1 MKPLQLGTRGSA
13 LARWQADWVKARLA
27 EHGITAELVIIKTRG
42 DAEVDRP
49 LQQLEGKGFFTKEI
63 EDALLAGRID
73 VAVHSLKDLPTELP
87 TGLALAAIPER
98 ADAAEALVVGGGP
111 GKATGILL
119 LKTGARLGTS
129 SVRRVAQV
137 KHLRPDL
144 EVVPLR
150 GNVPTRVK
158 QVKDGEQLDAALLAM
173 AGLARLG
180 LDEAVAARL
189 DPLEIMPAPGQG
201 ALGLEIRADD
211 GATRQALQPLEH
223 PDSAYAVAA
232 ERALLGELDSGCQ
245 AAVSAYVR
253 QPTAENRQPILYGR
267 VTGPDGAIQLT
278 ASSAIDPANPAAA
291 GLNVARLL
299 QAQGAASL
307 LAR

>member
-1 MKPLQLGTRGSA
+1 MKSLKLGTRGSA

-27 EHGITAELVIIKTRG
+27 EHGVAAELVIIKTRG

-87 TGLALAAIPER
+87 PGLALAAVPER
-98 ADAAEALVVGGGP
+98 ADAAEALVVGEGA
-111 GKATGILL
+111 KATDVLL
-119 LKTGARLGTS
+119 LKAGARLGTS

-158 QVKDGEQLDAALLAM
+158 KVKDGDRLDAALLAV

-180 LDEAVAARL
+180 LGDAVAARL
-189 DPLEIMPAPGQG
+189 DPLEVMPAPGQG

-211 GATRQALQPLEH
+211 RATRQALQPLDH
-223 PDSAYAVAA
+223 PESAQAVAA
-232 ERALLGELDSGCQ
+232 ERALLAELDSGCQ
-245 AAVSAYVR
+245 AAVAAFAGKGEGGR
-253 QPTAENRQPILYGR
+253 GMRLYGR
-267 VTGPDGAIQLT
+267 VTAPDGAVQLT
-278 ASSAIDPANPAAA
+278 ASSAIEPADPAAA

>member
-1 MKPLQLGTRGSA
+1 MKTLKLGTRGSV

-27 EHGITAELVIIKTRG
+27 EHGIAAELVIIKTRG

-49 LQQLEGKGFFTKEI
+49 LQQLEGKGFFSKEI
-63 EDALLAGRID
+63 EDALLGGRID

-87 TGLALAAIPER
+87 TGLALAAVPER
-98 ADAAEALVVGGGP
+98 ADAAEALVVGGGA
-111 GKATGILL
+111 GKPAGILL
-119 LKTGARLGTS
+119 LKAGARLGTS

-158 QVKDGEQLDAALLAM
+158 KVKDGDQLDAALLAM

-180 LDEAVAARL
+180 LGDAVAARL
-189 DPLEIMPAPGQG
+189 DPLEVMPAPGQG

-211 GATRQALQPLEH
+211 RATRQALQPLEH
-223 PDSAYAVAA
+223 PESAQAVAA
-232 ERALLGELDSGCQ
+232 ERALLAELDSGCQ
-245 AAVSAYVR
+245 AAVSAFTGMGDGGWV
-253 QPTAENRQPILYGR
+253 LYGR
-267 VTGPDGAIQLT
+267 VTAPDGLIQLT
-278 ASSAIDPANPAAA
+278 ASSPIDPAHPAAA

>member
-1 MKPLQLGTRGSA
+1 MKPLKLGTRGSA

-27 EHGITAELVIIKTRG
+27 EHGIAAELVIIKTRG
-42 DAEVDRP
+42 DADVDRP

-87 TGLALAAIPER
+87 TGLALAAVPER
-98 ADAAEALVVGGGP
+98 ADAAEALVVGDRKP
-111 GKATGILL
+111 ETGILQ

-158 QVKDGEQLDAALLAM
+158 KVKDGAQLDAALLAV

-180 LDEAVAARL
+180 LEDAVAARL
-189 DPLEIMPAPGQG
+189 DPLEVMPAPGQG

-211 GATRQALQPLEH
+211 RATRQALQPLEH
-223 PDSAYAVAA
+223 PDSGVAVAA
-232 ERALLGELDSGCQ
+232 ERALLAELDSGCQ
-245 AAVSAYVR
+245 AAVSAYTGKGEEGKGMRV
-253 QPTAENRQPILYGR
+253 LYGR
-267 VTGPDGAIQLT
+267 VTAPDGSIQIT
-278 ASSAIDPANPAAA
+278 ASAPLDPATPSAA

-299 QAQGAASL
+299 RAQGAASL

>member
-1 MKPLQLGTRGSA
+1 MKSLKLGTRGSA

-27 EHGITAELVIIKTRG
+27 EHGVAAELVIIKTRG

-87 TGLALAAIPER
+87 PGLALAAVPER
-98 ADAAEALVVGGGP
+98 ADAAEALVVGEGA
-111 GKATGILL
+111 KATDVLL
-119 LKTGARLGTS
+119 LKAGARLGTS

-158 QVKDGEQLDAALLAM
+158 KVKDGDRLDAALLAV

-180 LDEAVAARL
+180 LGDAVAARL
-189 DPLEIMPAPGQG
+189 DPLEVMPAPGQG

-211 GATRQALQPLEH
+211 RATRQALQPLDH
-223 PDSAYAVAA
+223 PESAQAVAA
-232 ERALLGELDSGCQ
+232 ERALLAELDSGCQ
-245 AAVSAYVR
+245 AAVAAFAGKGEGGR
-253 QPTAENRQPILYGR
+253 GMRLYGR
-267 VTGPDGAIQLT
+267 VTAPDGAVQLT
-278 ASSAIDPANPAAA
+278 ASSAIEPADPAAA

-299 QAQGAASL
+299 QAQRAATL

>member
-1 MKPLQLGTRGSA
+1 MKSLKLGTRGSA

-27 EHGITAELVIIKTRG
+27 EHGVAAELVIIKTRG

-87 TGLALAAIPER
+87 PGLALAAVPER
-98 ADAAEALVVGGGP
+98 ADTVVALVVGEGA
-111 GKATGILL
+111 KATDVLL
-119 LKTGARLGTS
+119 LKAGARLGTS

-158 QVKDGEQLDAALLAM
+158 KVKDGDRLDAALLAV

-180 LDEAVAARL
+180 LGDAVAARL
-189 DPLEIMPAPGQG
+189 DPLEVMPAPGQG

-211 GATRQALQPLEH
+211 RATRQALQPLDH
-223 PDSAYAVAA
+223 PESAQAVAA
-232 ERALLGELDSGCQ
+232 ERALLAELDSGCQ
-245 AAVSAYVR
+245 AAVAAFAGKGEGGR
-253 QPTAENRQPILYGR
+253 GMRLYGR
-267 VTGPDGAIQLT
+267 VTAPDGAVQLT
-278 ASSAIDPANPAAA
+278 ASSAIEPADPAAA